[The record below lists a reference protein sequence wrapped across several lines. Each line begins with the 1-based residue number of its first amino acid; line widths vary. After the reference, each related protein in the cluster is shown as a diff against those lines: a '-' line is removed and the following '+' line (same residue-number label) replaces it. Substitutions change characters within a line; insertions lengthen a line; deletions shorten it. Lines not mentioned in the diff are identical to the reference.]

1 VSKGQEN
8 YGRFNVKITKTG
20 KDGQLTLRS
29 VKVQNTEVKMHTA
42 NIYLLLLCL
51 DKFRRYH
58 VQLYN

>member
-29 VKVQNTEVKMHTA
+29 VKVQNNEVKMHTA

-51 DKFRRYH
+51 DKF
-58 VQLYN
+58 